1 MPGVYFL
8 STTGDITFI
17 LPKLDLKKSIKKTI
31 KLFKL
36 YLLHYVENWAT
47 FHLFFHLSFPK
58 VLYKSVLLSIV
69 KVPFE
74 SDPLSFITCRH
85 LLAYHTEN
93 YFIKVFYLSS
103 KNAESNVTYHCQK
116 RILSV
121 LCYVK
126 FLLGMWNKE
135 ED

>member
-1 MPGVYFL
+1 MSGVCFL

-17 LPKLDLKKSIKKTI
+17 LPKLDLKKSTKKTLSFALCG
-31 KLFKL
+31 KLGNFS
-36 YLLHYVENWAT
+36 
-47 FHLFFHLSFPK
+47 FFFFHLSFPK
-58 VLYKSVLLSIV
+58 VLYKSVLLSII

-74 SDPLSFITCRH
+74 SVPLSFITWCH
-85 LLAYHTEN
+85 LLTYHTEN

-103 KNAESNVTYHCQK
+103 KNAQSNVTYHCQK

-121 LCYVK
+121 FYYVK
-126 FLLGMWNKE
+126 FLLGMWNKQ